1 MSGQV
6 DEERVLNLAQRW
18 PKTSVFLLSSSAS
31 IVAEIATFPLD
42 VTKTRLQMQGEA
54 AFSRFLRVATPYRG
68 MLDTTFGIIR
78 EEGFLKLWQGIIP
91 AVYRQIVY
99 TGFRMVVYEYY
110 RDGILEKS
118 EYRRFSLLQTAIG
131 GMLSGAFAQFLS
143 NPADLVKVQLQMEG
157 KRKLQGKALRRRA
170 QKSYYIVP
178 RNTRSRRPTNPNGVD
193 ENLCQGAH
201 GQKGP
206 NQSRYRGVHHA
217 FLKILKEGGIVGLW
231 VGWVPN
237 VQRAALVNMG
247 DIATYESVKRFLK
260 SNTSLED
267 GILIHITGSTCS
279 GLVTSILGTP
289 ADVIKSR
296 LMNQPTDK
304 NGKGLLYKSSVDCLI
319 QSVQGEGFLSLYK
332 GFLPSWLRMVPWSLV
347 FWLTYEKIRYMS
359 GVNPF

>member
-1 MSGQV
+1 MSRQV

-31 IVAEIATFPLD
+31 ILAEIATFPLD
-42 VTKTRLQMQGEA
+42 ITKTRLQMQGEA
-54 AFSRFLRVATPYRG
+54 AFSRFLRDTSPYRG

-78 EEGFLKLWQGIIP
+78 EEGFLKLWQGVIP
-91 AVYRQIVY
+91 ALYRQIVY
-99 TGFRMVVYEYY
+99 TGVRMVVYEYY
-110 RDGILEKS
+110 RDIIFEKS
-118 EYRRFSLLQTAIG
+118 EYKRFTLLQTAMG

-157 KRKLQGKALRRRA
+157 KRKLQGKALR
-170 QKSYYIVP
+170 
-178 RNTRSRRPTNPNGVD
+178 
-193 ENLCQGAH
+193 
-201 GQKGP
+201 
-206 NQSRYRGVHHA
+206 YRGVHHA
-217 FLKILKEGGIVGLW
+217 FLKILKEGGILGLW

-247 DIATYESVKRFLK
+247 DITTYESVKHFLK

-347 FWLTYEKIRYMS
+347 FWLSYEKIRYMS